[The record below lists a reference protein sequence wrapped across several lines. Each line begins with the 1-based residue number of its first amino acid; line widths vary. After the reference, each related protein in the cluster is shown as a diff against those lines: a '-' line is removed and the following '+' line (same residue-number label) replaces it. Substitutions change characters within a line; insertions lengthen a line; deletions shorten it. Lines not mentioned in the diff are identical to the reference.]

1 MSWISRIA
9 NALRPGRAA
18 ANLEDE
24 LQFHMEQRAADLVR
38 DGLPRAEAERL
49 ARRQLGNALQ
59 LRESSRDAKS
69 AVWLESL
76 VQDFRFGLRMIRKYR
91 TASFAAVISLALAIG
106 ACTVA
111 FTMIDALIF
120 RPLPVPAAH
129 QIVDLALL
137 MPPFFNPD
145 NQPRESTGLSYSQY
159 ELLREAARP
168 QAELFAMQSSL
179 QLALFDDSGGFDE
192 DIRAEAISGEG
203 FRILGIQPAF
213 GRLIQPND
221 DSPRGEPVAVIS
233 QQFWKRRFGASPAA
247 IGAQLRLGRQYFQ
260 IIGVAAPSF
269 HGMAPG
275 YLTDVWL
282 PLSTSGFCR
291 DLANPDNGCVRVWG
305 RVDPQGNRAQLR
317 ERLQAVVSNF
327 LRERVRINPP
337 RNLRGPQIDQF
348 VNAPLHIRDASSGSD
363 SLFRVQF
370 RRPLWILSLICGLLL
385 LLACSNV
392 ANLMLARASAR
403 DAEMALRISLGAGR
417 ARLVRQMLIESGQIA
432 AVACLIAVGFT
443 ALATPVLV
451 ARLGSSE
458 FPAWL
463 DVAPDSATLAFA
475 AGLSLVAALL
485 FGIVPALRASAV
497 SPNSAVKGRG
507 IQHSGRVGAL
517 RYMVATEIAFSMAVL
532 FLSGLL
538 LLSFQKLI
546 SVDLGFVSDNVVLFD
561 LAPKQPGNP
570 PSSSGAELL
579 EAVRRL
585 PEVQAASISLQRPM
599 GGAFAW
605 IQTPIIRLP
614 GGANEAVRPREVP
627 VSGGF
632 FETMQI
638 RWIRGRDFLP
648 NEMAGDSPAVIV
660 NQSFVDKFFHGR
672 DPVGQQFDTIG
683 DDPTPVR
690 RQIVGVVGNAHW
702 NNLREP
708 EEPSVYTPLR
718 DILVATLNVRTN
730 SRPVSAIPALRREIA
745 AAAPDFSVR
754 GTRLLRDQIDNT
766 MIPERLLAILA
777 GFFWVVALLLAAV
790 GLYGVVNYAAL
801 RRTREIGIRIALGAQ
816 RGEVIRTIVF
826 ETAVSVVVGI
836 DVGIAG
842 GLGLSR
848 YLASQLF
855 GVKPSDFW
863 SLAIAVACLLLA
875 ALAAMAPPAVRAA
888 KADPLAA
895 LQYE

>member
-24 LQFHMEQRAADLVR
+24 LQFHMEQRTADLVR
-38 DGLPRAEAERL
+38 DGLPLAEAERL

-91 TASFAAVISLALAIG
+91 TASFAAIASLALAIG
-106 ACTVA
+106 ACTTA
-111 FTMIDALIF
+111 FTLLDALIF
-120 RPLPVPAAH
+120 RPLPVPASH
-129 QIVDLALL
+129 QIVDLARLL
-137 MPPFFNPD
+137 PAFFSPD
-145 NQPRESTGLSYSQY
+145 NQPSESAGFSYPQY
-159 ELLREAARP
+159 QLLREAARP
-168 QAELFAMQSSL
+168 QAELFAMAPGL
-179 QLALFDDSGGFDE
+179 QLAMFDDSGGFSE
-192 DIRAEAISGEG
+192 NIRAEAISGDG
-203 FRILGIQPAF
+203 FRILGIQPAL
-213 GRLIQPND
+213 GRLIQPGD
-221 DSPRGEPVAVIS
+221 DSPSAEPVAVIGYA
-233 QQFWKRRFGASPAA
+233 FWKRRFGASPAA
-247 IGAQLRLGRQYFQ
+247 IGERLKLGRQSFQ

-269 HGMAPG
+269 AGMAPG
-275 YLTDVWL
+275 YLTEAWL
-282 PLSTSGFCR
+282 SLPDSGFCR
-291 DLANPDNGCVRVWG
+291 DLTNPDNGCVRVWG
-305 RVDPQGNRAQLR
+305 RVGPEANRVRLR
-317 ERLQAVVSNF
+317 ERLHAVVGNF
-327 LRERVRINPP
+327 LRERVRMNPP
-337 RNLRGPQIDQF
+337 RNLRGPQIEQF
-348 VNAPLHIRDASSGSD
+348 VNAPLHIRYASSGAD

-417 ARLVRQMLIESGQIA
+417 ARLIRQMLIESGQIA
-432 AVACLIAVGFT
+432 AAACAIAVGFA
-443 ALATPVLV
+443 ALATPVLA

-463 DVAPDSATLAFA
+463 DVAADGSTLAFA
-475 AGLSLVAALL
+475 AALSLAAALL

-497 SPNSAVKGRG
+497 SPNSAAKIGAA
-507 IQHSGRVGAL
+507 QHSGRAGAL
-517 RYMVATEIAFSMAVL
+517 RYMVAAEVAFSMAVL

-538 LLSFQKLI
+538 LLSFRKLT
-546 SVDLGFVSDNVVLFD
+546 SVDLGFVPDNVALFD
-561 LAPKQPGNP
+561 LAPRQPANP
-570 PSSSGAELL
+570 PSSSSAELL
-579 EAVRRL
+579 EALRRL
-585 PEVQAASISLQRPM
+585 PDVQAASISLQRPM
-599 GGAFAW
+599 GGDIVW

-614 GGANEAVRPREVP
+614 GGANQAVRPREVP
-627 VSGGF
+627 VSDGF
-632 FETMQI
+632 FQTMQI

-648 NEMAGDSPAVIV
+648 KEMAGDSPSVIV
-660 NQSFVDKFFHGR
+660 NQVFVDKFFHGQ
-672 DPVGQQFDTIG
+672 DPVGRQFDQLG
-683 DDPTPVR
+683 DDPSPVR
-690 RQIVGVVGNAHW
+690 CQIVGVVGNAHW

-708 EEPSVYTPLR
+708 DEPSIYTPLR
-718 DILVATLNVRTN
+718 NIIIATLNVRTS
-730 SRPVSAIPALRREIA
+730 SRAISLIPALRRQIA
-745 AAAPDFSVR
+745 SAAPEFDAR
-754 GTRLLRDQIDNT
+754 GTILLKDQIDNT
-766 MIPERLLAILA
+766 MIRERLLAILA
-777 GFFWVVALLLAAV
+777 GFFWVVSLLLAAV

-801 RRTREIGIRIALGAQ
+801 RRTREIGIRIALGAR
-816 RGEVIRTIVF
+816 RGAVIRTIVF
-826 ETAVSVVVGI
+826 ETAVSVLVGI

-875 ALAAMAPPAVRAA
+875 ALAAMAPPALRAA